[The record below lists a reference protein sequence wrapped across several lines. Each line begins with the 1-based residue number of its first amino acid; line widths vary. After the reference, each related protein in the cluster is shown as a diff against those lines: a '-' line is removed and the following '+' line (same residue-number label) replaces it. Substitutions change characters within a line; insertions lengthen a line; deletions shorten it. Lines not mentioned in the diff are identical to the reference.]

1 MRFWSLPN
9 QVTTLSVLKDAR
21 MHEIYRKAAE
31 ILGVRGMSKNLVYDP
46 YTKQVDIMG
55 ALLLACGASER
66 LMADGFTE
74 PQDVGVPPVNQGKV
88 LVAYEYLESALSE
101 DPSEWCGK
109 HKTHEAAVLLVKLSD
124 RIEISVRIPE
134 SIRRTN

>member
-1 MRFWSLPN
+1 MRFGSLPN

-66 LMADGFTE
+66 LLAEGITE
-74 PQDVGVPPVNQGKV
+74 PSDVGVPPVNQGKV
-88 LVAYEYLESALSE
+88 LVAYEYVESALSE
-101 DPSEWCGK
+101 DPSEWCGT
-109 HKTHEAAVLLVKLSD
+109 HKTHEAVVLLVKLSD

-134 SIRRTN
+134 SIPQTN